1 MQDIGK
7 YILSVGM
14 AALVVALIT
23 EFSDKKSSSGIL
35 IRMVCGLFL
44 TFTVINPLTEMN
56 FEILETFSGSYSHD
70 AEAAVTMGTEKA
82 EDSLREIIK
91 QETETYILDKA
102 QSYGC
107 TVEVEVA
114 VGKGTVPKP
123 ESVTISGQIS
133 TDARKALEE
142 MLETELGISKEYQQ
156 WSG

>member
-14 AALVVALIT
+14 ASLIVAIIT
-23 EFSDKKSSSGIL
+23 EFSEKKSSTGML

-44 TFTVINPLTEMN
+44 AFTVINPLTNLN

-70 AEAAVTMGTEKA
+70 AEAAVSVGTAKS
-82 EDSLREIIK
+82 EDALRDIIK

-107 TVEVEVA
+107 ALEVDVT

-123 ESVTISGQIS
+123 ESVRINGQVPAD
-133 TDARKALEE
+133 TLKQLEKI
-142 MLETELGISKEYQQ
+142 LETELGISKEYQQ
-156 WSG
+156 WIG